1 MTTEWNTH
9 SQNGPAQSTRIGEGS
24 ILTLERIE
32 RHQAGIYQCTADN
45 GVGEPV
51 VMEMK
56 LDILCKY
63 TIWDGLLLDKLII
76 YIPTVYA
83 RGQVFEYSID
93 DDEDKSTIFE
103 LIKLDHSSTN
113 ITTTLLCKFIGFA
126 FRKYTLVMVK
136 VDN

>member
-1 MTTEWNTH
+1 MATIVPPLFEMRLTNAVPRVSRPHNPIQSNPMTTEWNTH

-63 TIWDGLLLDKLII
+63 PI
-76 YIPTVYA
+76 
-83 RGQVFEYSID
+83 
-93 DDEDKSTIFE
+93 
-103 LIKLDHSSTN
+103 
-113 ITTTLLCKFIGFA
+113 
-126 FRKYTLVMVK
+126 
-136 VDN
+136 